1 MSKLI
6 ITIRNN
12 GPLFIS
18 AEDAEKLQL
27 TDHTGALIPL
37 PAGKG
42 ISLCRCGASQRKPF
56 CDASHRTIGFDGTLA
71 SSSLAP
77 AAAPPCGASTP
88 SVGEAPST

>member
-1 MSKLI
+1 MSKLT

-18 AEDAEKLQL
+18 AEDAEKVQL
-27 TDHTGALIPL
+27 TDHTGTLIPL
-37 PAGKG
+37 PVGKG

-71 SSSLAP
+71 SSSIGP
-77 AAAPPCGASTP
+77 AVGPPCGASPT
-88 SVGEAPST
+88 SAGEASST

>member
-1 MSKLI
+1 MSKLT

-18 AEDAEKLQL
+18 AEDAEKVQL
-27 TDHTGALIPL
+27 TDHAGAIIPL

-71 SSSLAP
+71 SSSV
-77 AAAPPCGASTP
+77 AAAAEPPAGALPPSAGEVSST
-88 SVGEAPST
+88 